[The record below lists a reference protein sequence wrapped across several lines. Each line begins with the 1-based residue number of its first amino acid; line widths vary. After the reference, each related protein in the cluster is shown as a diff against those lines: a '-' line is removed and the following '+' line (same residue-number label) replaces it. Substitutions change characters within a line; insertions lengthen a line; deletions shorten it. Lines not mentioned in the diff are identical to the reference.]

1 MLANATSPSPL
12 VHEPRDVF
20 DETSEG
26 MKLSSFRVYLAG
38 PLGGYC
44 RIGSMTRSR
53 RTLSAG
59 VGLPSDYA
67 ALMKLHGDGDV
78 VPRLD
83 ARILRQR

>member
-38 PLGGYC
+38 LLGGYC
-44 RIGSMTRSR
+44 RIGSMTRLRWS
-53 RTLSAG
+53 LSAC
-59 VGLPSDYA
+59 
-67 ALMKLHGDGDV
+67 H
-78 VPRLD
+78 
-83 ARILRQR
+83 RITRR